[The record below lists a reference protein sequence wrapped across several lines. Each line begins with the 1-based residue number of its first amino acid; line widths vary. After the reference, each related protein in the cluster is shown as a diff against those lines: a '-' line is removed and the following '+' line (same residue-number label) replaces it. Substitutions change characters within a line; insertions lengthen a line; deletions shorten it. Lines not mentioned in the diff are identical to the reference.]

1 MSIKD
6 FGKQQY
12 KITMGDSYIQDCFAV
27 QNDTNSREFEF
38 QVLDINGQ
46 IKNISGLTLKLAVD
60 TGFGQVVICDGV
72 ITDSANGIFTVGLT
86 TEQLKI
92 SGEKK
97 AQIMMVEGNKNLR
110 SKIFKINISES
121 IFEGGSYG
129 KNLILDF
136 SEFAKMVKKVDEWI
150 ANPET
155 LKGPKGEQGIQ
166 GVPGP
171 PGPKGDRGLRGEK
184 GQDGTVTFESLTP
197 AQKLE
202 IKGDK
207 GDRGEQ
213 GLPGPQ
219 GLKGPKGDKGDPGQN
234 ATVINNLTSGGI
246 DKALSAE
253 MGKNLNELI
262 ISGLDNLA
270 SKLR

>member
-1 MSIKD
+1 MGIKD

-12 KITMGDSYIQDCFAV
+12 QITMGDSYIQDCFAV
-27 QNDTNSREFEF
+27 QNDTNSREFIF
-38 QVLDINGQ
+38 QVLDPTGQ
-46 IKNISGLTLKLAVD
+46 VKNISGLTLKFGVD
-60 TGFGQVVICDGV
+60 TGNGKGIFTDATIV
-72 ITDSANGIFTVGLT
+72 DSANGKFSVNLT
-86 TEQLKI
+86 TEQLI
-92 SGEKK
+92 SAGNKK
-97 AQIMMVEGNKNLR
+97 AQIMLIEGNKTLR
-110 SKIFKINISES
+110 SKPFKINISES

-136 SEFAKMVKKVDEWI
+136 SEFAKMVKKVDEWVTS
-150 ANPET
+150 PET
-155 LKGPKGEQGIQ
+155 LRGPKGEQGIQ

-171 PGPKGDRGLRGEK
+171 PGPKGDTGLRGEK

-207 GDRGEQ
+207 GDRGDR
-213 GLPGPQ
+213 
-219 GLKGPKGDKGDPGQN
+219 GPKGEQGIQGPVGPAGQN
-234 ATVINNLTSGGI
+234 ATVINDLTSGGI